1 MAEHSFGRA
10 NQKFTVA
17 DWRALFG
24 AEPGIVGDVDGS
36 AYKLTLPTGTDDAV
50 LGSTTQDSTSVVG
63 GALHQ
68 IAAGQTQTVT
78 IPASTN
84 AAAGRTDL
92 IVVRYDAATYTT
104 DPGPCRLYRVAGVE
118 GSTALPTLDEAPPGV
133 EDMPLWAVTRKQ
145 GQSLNQAASR
155 WLGRRTGPNL
165 LVPSGE
171 SLPADVP
178 LGTRAERGGIEY
190 VRDLNS
196 SGTPAWRPA
205 GMQASYAPSG
215 AALTQIL
222 APSAPVVG
230 IHSRLVIKTGRAT
243 CTTSSSGG
251 HEYADRIVF
260 DEPFPTAC
268 LSVQATQYMGPTV
281 GFGPAAAY
289 QGGVAIDSMSRTDFR
304 LVYPGSTTSTIRSY
318 SWLAVGY

>member
-84 AAAGRTDL
+84 VAAGRTDL

-155 WLGRRTGPNL
+155 WLGRRIGPNL
-165 LVPSGE
+165 LTPAGA
-171 SLPADVP
+171 SLPPNVP
-178 LGTRAERGGIEY
+178 LGTRTRRGDEVYERVMGSTQPEWTTVFGTTPYTALTGYAVHDQGPLLLLVEGKKVTAFGSVKRTASGGAF
-190 VRDLNS
+190 
-196 SGTPAWRPA
+196 TA
-205 GMQASYAPSG
+205 G
-215 AALTQIL
+215 AA
-222 APSAPVVG
+222 
-230 IHSRLVIKTGRAT
+230 
-243 CTTSSSGG
+243 
-251 HEYADRIVF
+251 F
-260 DEPFPTAC
+260 
-268 LSVQATQYMGPTV
+268 
-281 GFGPAAAY
+281 
-289 QGGVAIDSMSRTDFR
+289 GVASIPIDLR
-304 LVYPGSTTSTIRSY
+304 PGSPRH
-318 SWLAVGY
+318 LGAVGGYSGPGWARYTGDGQIKIAYASNGTMPTSPSNPWFVALDGLTWMIP